1 MTPCA
6 TYQRLLAE
14 TLCEHA
20 SYKLRSTRQRIDTT
34 RPSPA
39 VSGPRSRMPTAP
51 SAPAQA
57 PPCLRSER
65 RPTMPLHVPSAPA
78 PALRSVLAALGS
90 PTAVREAKTSA
101 LRSVQGPLSP
111 ELPLPVHVLDRI
123 TPARTA
129 PLTRLAA
136 WRFLI
141 RSEGRAVAAADTVLT
156 PDGWTFSHFF
166 EGPYLA
172 STELAVR
179 QAEASAPACQARLLS
194 IPELY
199 MLTLWLHGDTD
210 ADPAAWG
217 ARADGRP
224 GAPGAVLRRASPPTG
239 RTGSPICCPSSRC
252 AWPPGRSSARPDRRR
267 PGAPP
272 PQRPA
277 PPAHRRRGS
286 LRGRCAA
293 HSD

>member
-1 MTPCA
+1 
-6 TYQRLLAE
+6 
-14 TLCEHA
+14 
-20 SYKLRSTRQRIDTT
+20 
-34 RPSPA
+34 
-39 VSGPRSRMPTAP
+39 
-51 SAPAQA
+51 
-57 PPCLRSER
+57 
-65 RPTMPLHVPSAPA
+65 MPLHVPPAPA

-90 PTAVREAKTSA
+90 PTAVREARTSA

-123 TPARTA
+123 APARTA

-179 QAEASAPACQARLLS
+179 QAEASATVCQARLLS

-199 MLTLWLHGDTD
+199 MLTLWLHADTE
-210 ADPAAWG
+210 ADPAG
-217 ARADGRP
+217 GVL
-224 GAPGAVLRRASPPTG
+224 APTDVLVPLA
-239 RTGSPICCPSSRC
+239 
-252 AWPPGRSSARPDRRR
+252 
-267 PGAPP
+267 
-272 PQRPA
+272 PA
-277 PPAHRRRGS
+277 PPGIAAHRPHRVADLLPVIS
-286 LRGRCAA
+286 LRVAPGPLLSSA
-293 HSD
+293 

>member
-1 MTPCA
+1 
-6 TYQRLLAE
+6 
-14 TLCEHA
+14 
-20 SYKLRSTRQRIDTT
+20 
-34 RPSPA
+34 
-39 VSGPRSRMPTAP
+39 
-51 SAPAQA
+51 
-57 PPCLRSER
+57 
-65 RPTMPLHVPSAPA
+65 MPLHVPPAPA

-90 PTAVREAKTSA
+90 PTAVREARTPA

-123 TPARTA
+123 APTGTA

-179 QAEASAPACQARLLS
+179 QAEASATGCQARLLS

-199 MLTLWLHGDTD
+199 MLTLWLHGDTT
-210 ADPAAWG
+210 ADPSG
-217 ARADGRP
+217 GVL
-224 GAPGAVLRRASPPTG
+224 APTDVLVPLA
-239 RTGSPICCPSSRC
+239 
-252 AWPPGRSSARPDRRR
+252 
-267 PGAPP
+267 
-272 PQRPA
+272 PA
-277 PPAHRRRGS
+277 PPGIAAHRPHRVADLLPVIS
-286 LRGRCAA
+286 LRVSPGPLLSSA
-293 HSD
+293 